1 MVLLVL
7 LFPALA
13 LGGEVKLKDLVIT
26 NGLYFKKF
34 TNIPFTGKV
43 MEGRK
48 QGRLKNGE
56 KVGVWVEYDGNGRV
70 SKEVTYENGKKVT
83 WVQYKYHSN
92 GQLRTKETYK
102 EGKFDG
108 PWVRYYDNGQLELK
122 GTFKD
127 VKFDGPWVGYYVN
140 GQLGFKG
147 TYKDG
152 NKEGPWVNFN
162 EDGTV
167 IEEETGTFKD
177 GVKISD

>member
-1 MVLLVL
+1 MRHILASVVLLVL

-13 LGGEVKLKDLVIT
+13 LGETVKLEDLVVT
-26 NGLYFKKF
+26 DGLYYKKF

-43 MEGRK
+43 TEGRE
-48 QGRLKNGE
+48 QGRLKNGK
-56 KVGVWVEYDGNGRV
+56 KVGVWVEYYGNGRV

-102 EGKFDG
+102 DG
-108 PWVRYYDNGQLELK
+108 
-122 GTFKD
+122 
-127 VKFDGPWVGYYVN
+127 KFDGPWVGYHEN
-140 GQLGFKG
+140 GQLLMKG

-167 IEEETGTFKD
+167 DEERTGTFKN